1 MWIINVSSYILQWSE
16 KLMLFFNYILLIY
29 IFKLIFIYTENVWCI
44 EVHNKLVS
52 VLYMIKVMTKNVFYK
67 VNKLKKKKADL
78 IVSGKNI

>member
-1 MWIINVSSYILQWSE
+1 MFPRIYYNEVKSLCF
-16 KLMLFFNYILLIY
+16 FFNYILLIY